1 MGFLSILYWIFIGPL
16 QLLFEFVFSLSYNAT
31 KNPALSVVIL
41 SIVMNLLAL
50 PLYRR
55 ANALQKEEKEK
66 MNSLQDGMDHIK
78 KTFKGDE
85 RLLVLQTFY
94 RQNDYSP
101 LHVFRGSISLFLQ
114 IPFFM
119 AAYRML
125 SSLTL
130 FNGKALGPISD
141 LGSPDALLVIGGLT
155 VNVLPILMT
164 VINIISSSIYTKGA
178 GIKEKLQ
185 LYGVAAVFLVLLYN
199 SPAGLVFY
207 WTCNNLFSLIKN
219 LIPAGAKKKGQEN
232 KTSRLKGAGKKVFIL
247 CGIYDSILLG
257 ILIPSY
263 VIKASTAE
271 FVNMYHSENP
281 ALFLIYSLALAV
293 GTFLVWEGVFYY
305 VSGEKGKEVMNVA
318 AFISSLIFTVDFFL
332 FGREYGILRSSLTY
346 GYADMDY
353 RQFVV
358 VGLAVTLA
366 ICLAGIAVK
375 RYIWKSV
382 PYLMTA
388 AVATILIMSSVNI
401 GGIDSE
407 YKALSYLKDQQDYAS
422 ISLSGTG
429 KNVIVIMLDRAAGFL
444 EPSCFYEMPELAQ
457 KFDGFTFYPNT
468 LSFGAHTNTAAPAL
482 YGGYEYTPYAMNGR
496 TDMTIPEKHD
506 ESLKVMPVL
515 FLENGFD
522 VTVCD
527 PSYAGYKY
535 IPDLSVYEDYPGIEA
550 YVTNGRYDSFMDEE
564 YEESSSL
571 LKRNFFCYAFFRV
584 MPPFLHELLYDNG
597 LYNNPDFYN
606 RYRFIPIA
614 TARGNQAKGYL
625 TDYLRSA
632 SVLEALPSMTSVG
645 DGNGTFLMM
654 VNYTAHSTAIL
665 SEPEYGAQFYVDN
678 TVYDEEHAD
687 RFTDVPMPL
696 EVTTYDQIGTYQT
709 NMSSYILLGQWFDY
723 LREIGVYDNTRIIIV
738 ADHGCDLKVIPGLQ
752 SGSFNAEYFNPL
764 LMVKDF
770 DATGYSVSYDFMT
783 NADTPSLAFAGLID
797 DPVNP
802 FTGNPISMLPK
813 TEDPLYVSDSHS
825 FDILYNDGITFDEGD
840 WYLCSGAPL
849 EMSSWEYAGT
859 W

>member
-16 QLLFEFVFSLSYNAT
+16 QLLFEFVFSLSYDAT
-31 KNPALSVVIL
+31 KNPVISVVIL
-41 SIVMNLLAL
+41 SVVMNLLAL

-125 SSLTL
+125 SSLSIL
-130 FNGKALGPISD
+130 SGKSFGPIND
-141 LGSPDALLVIGGLT
+141 LGAPDGLIVIGGIAINL
-155 VNVLPILMT
+155 LPVLMT
-164 VINIISSSIYTKGA
+164 AINIVSSSIYLKDSDRKSK
-178 GIKEKLQ
+178 IQ
-185 LYGVAAVFLVLLYN
+185 LYGIAAIFLVLLYN

-207 WTCNNLFSLIKN
+207 WTCNNIFSLIKN
-219 LIPAGAKKKGQEN
+219 LIPAGAKKKEQEN
-232 KTSRLKGAGKKVFIL
+232 KTSRLKRSGKKVFIL

-305 VSGEKGKEVMNVA
+305 VSGEKGKAVMSVA

-358 VGLAVTLA
+358 VGLAVPLA

-375 RYIWKSV
+375 RYIWKIV

-422 ISLSGTG
+422 ISLSGT
-429 KNVIVIMLDRAAGFL
+429 
-444 EPSCFYEMPELAQ
+444 
-457 KFDGFTFYPNT
+457 
-468 LSFGAHTNTAAPAL
+468 
-482 YGGYEYTPYAMNGR
+482 
-496 TDMTIPEKHD
+496 
-506 ESLKVMPVL
+506 
-515 FLENGFD
+515 
-522 VTVCD
+522 
-527 PSYAGYKY
+527 
-535 IPDLSVYEDYPGIEA
+535 
-550 YVTNGRYDSFMDEE
+550 
-564 YEESSSL
+564 
-571 LKRNFFCYAFFRV
+571 
-584 MPPFLHELLYDNG
+584 
-597 LYNNPDFYN
+597 
-606 RYRFIPIA
+606 
-614 TARGNQAKGYL
+614 
-625 TDYLRSA
+625 
-632 SVLEALPSMTSVG
+632 
-645 DGNGTFLMM
+645 
-654 VNYTAHSTAIL
+654 
-665 SEPEYGAQFYVDN
+665 
-678 TVYDEEHAD
+678 
-687 RFTDVPMPL
+687 
-696 EVTTYDQIGTYQT
+696 
-709 NMSSYILLGQWFDY
+709 
-723 LREIGVYDNTRIIIV
+723 
-738 ADHGCDLKVIPGLQ
+738 
-752 SGSFNAEYFNPL
+752 SGS
-764 LMVKDF
+764 
-770 DATGYSVSYDFMT
+770 YSSK
-783 NADTPSLAFAGLID
+783 SQI
-797 DPVNP
+797 
-802 FTGNPISMLPK
+802 
-813 TEDPLYVSDSHS
+813 SHS
-825 FDILYNDGITFDEGD
+825 R
-840 WYLCSGAPL
+840 
-849 EMSSWEYAGT
+849 
-859 W
+859 